1 MRAHVVTAKERRII
15 KEVASLST
23 QRAVEAKLQDA
34 VIRSHYMC
42 FAAMLKAGLSARTVN
57 RVAAMLDQCAAEY
70 AEYKTD
76 ELADYIFHKKIVE
89 AGVPVPM
96 TKDEQ

>member
-34 VIRSHYMC
+34 VIRSHYM
-42 FAAMLKAGLSARTVN
+42 G
-57 RVAAMLDQCAAEY
+57 
-70 AEYKTD
+70 
-76 ELADYIFHKKIVE
+76 
-89 AGVPVPM
+89 
-96 TKDEQ
+96 